1 MGKRMNP
8 MPGTLHIWES
18 DTDTLTLTYPD
29 GKETTCHRNT
39 LFHLSPQIL
48 RAYESVILH
57 RF

>member
-1 MGKRMNP
+1 MNP
-8 MPGTLHIWES
+8 IPGTLHIWES

-29 GKETTCHRNT
+29 GKETTCNRNT
-39 LFHLSPQIL
+39 LFHMSPQIL